1 VLRRN
6 CFVAVDGG
14 DAMRSLTCGRLGV
27 MTERPNPVFRTKED
41 VLLIGTMATYD
52 SLIPE
57 IAVSRY

>member
-1 VLRRN
+1 
-6 CFVAVDGG
+6 
-14 DAMRSLTCGRLGV
+14 MRSLTCGSLGV